1 MLLPKEALSN
11 GIIADPVYCKRLK
24 LHNPITHCGDL
35 APPRSHYPEK
45 LQYVKGPDWCEMS
58 SI

>member
-24 LHNPITHCGDL
+24 LRNPITSHTVEIL
-35 APPRSHYPEK
+35 QLPRSHYPEK
-45 LQYVKGPDWCEMS
+45 LQYV
-58 SI
+58 